1 MANIDQLIAA
11 EHAAHVAINYADYWV
26 TDAKKHDALMRADY
40 LLSEVRQA
48 GYFLT
53 DLECT
58 PHLKEE
64 ATRRLVQAIINCK

>member
-1 MANIDQLIAA
+1 MATIDQLIAA
-11 EHAAHVAINYADYWV
+11 ENAAHVATQHADYWV
-26 TDAKKHDALMRADY
+26 RDAKRHDDLMRAQY

-53 DLECT
+53 DPECT

-64 ATRRLVQAIINCK
+64 ATKRLVQAIINCK